1 MALFVCLKVLAFECR
16 HYKLQMYLSLLNF
29 YNKTSMILFGFQD
42 NFLLSSTTNNFTS
55 FFLIFRALVA
65 ILSNCIALTINTM
78 MNNSKHSVH
87 LFLSSSQ
94 CESLYVSPL
103 KMRKD
108 LGLRYVHFIPLR
120 KYI

>member
-16 HYKLQMYLSLLNF
+16 HYKLQMYLSLFNF
-29 YNKTSMILFGFQD
+29 YNKTFMILFGFQD
-42 NFLLSSTTNNFTS
+42 NFLLSSTKNTS
-55 FFLIFRALVA
+55 FFSIFRTLVA

-78 MNNSKHSVH
+78 MNNSKHSAH
-87 LFLSSSQ
+87 LFLLSRQ

-108 LGLRYVHFIPLR
+108 LGLRYVYFIPLR